1 MPAPWTE
8 AAVACVVGMA
18 PAELA
23 VTVLE
28 WLKEVHAVRS
38 VLDVVVEEAEAR
50 GEQRGEAHGE
60 ERGKVEGLQTAVR
73 QTLLRRFG

>member
-8 AAVACVVGMA
+8 AAVACVVGKA
-18 PAELA
+18 PAERA

-28 WLKEVHAVRS
+28 WIKEVHAVRS